1 MSLAPSVAVP
11 RAAFNPLPI
20 YIGLFCLL
28 WSFAFVAGKIGVT
41 DCPPLILLAA
51 RFSLAGILILGITAL
66 RGEAWSSLTWRDAGV
81 FAILGVANNALYLG
95 LGYTGLQTVSAGLG
109 GLVVS
114 ANPVFTA
121 VLAAAFL
128 GEALTWRKV
137 MGLLLGIA
145 GVGFIVWHRMSVGT
159 DDWHGILFTLAS
171 LASIVAGT
179 ILFKVLAPKG
189 SLWVGNGVQN
199 LSAGIVLLPFAFT
212 LADAGDIV
220 PSARL
225 LGAFAFLVLGGS
237 IVAYLLWFH
246 LLKVCGATA
255 ASAYH
260 FLMPPLGMLF
270 AFLVLGEH
278 VEFRDLLGIIPVAL
292 GIYLVTR
299 PAAPASTKRSAA

>member
-11 RAAFNPLPI
+11 RAGFNWLPLTI
-20 YIGLFCLL
+20 ALFCLL

-41 DCPPLILLAA
+41 DCPPLILLTA
-51 RFSLAGILILGITAL
+51 RFSLAGVLILGISAL
-66 RGEAWSSLTWRDAGV
+66 RREGWQLSWRDAAM
-81 FAILGVANNALYLG
+81 FAVLGVANNALYLG
-95 LGYTGLQTVSAGLG
+95 LGYTGLKTVSAGLG
-109 GLVVS
+109 GLIVS

-121 VLAAAFL
+121 VAAALFL

-159 DDWHGILFTLAS
+159 DSMDGIVYTLAS
-171 LASIVAGT
+171 LASIVVGT
-179 ILFKVLAPKG
+179 TLFKVLAPKG

-199 LSAGIVLLPFAFT
+199 IAGGLALLPFAFA
-212 LADAGDIV
+212 LSDVSDIV

-237 IVAYLLWFH
+237 ILAYLLWFH

-299 PAAPASTKRSAA
+299 PAAVPASQRSTS

>member
-1 MSLAPSVAVP
+1 MSLAPSLAVP
-11 RAAFNPLPI
+11 RPTFNPLPI

-41 DCPPLILLAA
+41 NCPPLILLTA
-51 RFSLAGILILGITAL
+51 RFSLAGILILGMTAL
-66 RGEAWSSLTWRDAGV
+66 RGDGWSLSWRDTLV
-81 FAILGVANNALYLG
+81 FALLGVANNALYLG

-109 GLVVS
+109 GLIVS

-121 VLAAAFL
+121 MLAALFL

-137 MGLLLGIA
+137 AGLLLGMS

-159 DDWHGILFTLAS
+159 DSWHGILFTFAS

-179 ILFKVLAPKG
+179 ILFTWLAPKG
-189 SLWVGNGVQN
+189 SLWIGNGVQN
-199 LSAGIVLLPFAFT
+199 LAAGIVLLPFALTFSSV
-212 LADAGDIV
+212 GDIV
-220 PSARL
+220 PSAAL
-225 LGAFAFLVLGGS
+225 FGAFAYLVLGGS
-237 IVAYLLWFH
+237 ILAYLLWFH

-260 FLMPPLGMLF
+260 FLMPPLGVTF
-270 AFLVLGEH
+270 AWLVLGEQIA
-278 VEFRDLLGIIPVAL
+278 VRDLLGIIPVAL

-299 PAAPASTKRSAA
+299 PAAPARP

>member
-1 MSLAPSVAVP
+1 MSLAPSVTVP
-11 RAAFNPLPI
+11 RASFNPLPV

-41 DCPPLILLAA
+41 DCPPLILLTA
-51 RFSLAGILILGITAL
+51 RFSLAGILILGISAL
-66 RGEAWSSLTWRDAGV
+66 RNEAWSFSWRDAGI
-81 FAILGVANNALYLG
+81 FALLGVANNALYLG

-109 GLVVS
+109 GLIVS

-121 VLAAAFL
+121 VFAALFL
-128 GEALTWRKV
+128 GEQLTGRKV
-137 MGLLLGIA
+137 AGLLLGII
-145 GVGFIVWHRMSVGT
+145 GVGFIVWHRMSAGT
-159 DDWHGILFTLAS
+159 DSWHGIMFTLAS

-179 ILFKVLAPKG
+179 MLFRLLAPKG
-189 SLWVGNGVQN
+189 SLWIGNGIQN
-199 LSAGIVLLPFAFT
+199 LVAGIVLLPVAFT
-212 LADAGDIV
+212 FSNISDIV
-220 PSARL
+220 PSTRL

-237 IVAYLLWFH
+237 ILAYLLWFH

-270 AFLVLGEH
+270 AWMVLGEH
-278 VEFRDLLGIIPVAL
+278 VEVRDLIGIVPVAL

-299 PAAPASTKRSAA
+299 SASSAAAVVK

>member
-1 MSLAPSVAVP
+1 MSLAPSVTLP
-11 RAAFNPLPI
+11 RAAFDPLPI

-41 DCPPLILLAA
+41 DCPPLILLTA
-51 RFSLAGILILGITAL
+51 RFSLAGVLILGISAL
-66 RGEAWSSLTWRDAGV
+66 RRDAWSLSWRDTLV
-81 FAILGVANNALYLG
+81 FAVLGIANNALYLG

-109 GLVVS
+109 GLIVS

-121 VLAAAFL
+121 VLAALFL
-128 GEALTWRKV
+128 KERLTWRKV
-137 MGLLLGIA
+137 AGLLLGII

-159 DDWHGILFTLAS
+159 DSLHGILFTLAS
-171 LASIVAGT
+171 LASIVLGT
-179 ILFKVLAPKG
+179 ILFKLLAPNG
-189 SLWVGNGVQN
+189 SLWIGNGVQN
-199 LSAGIVLLPFAFT
+199 LSAGIVLLPFALT

-220 PSARL
+220 PSVRL

-237 IVAYLLWFH
+237 ILAYRLWFH

-270 AFLVLGEH
+270 AWIILGER
-278 VEFRDLLGIIPVAL
+278 VEIRDLIGIVPVAL

-299 PAAPASTKRSAA
+299 PAAASRQ